1 MKKQVLT
8 TAVMA
13 SLLVTLVVIT
23 AYAGASA
30 KAVATI
36 PFAFTAGRLT
46 APAGTYT
53 LAETMISGVLQL
65 RNARGSTRF
74 ISTQCAA
81 DVEEPAKVQ
90 LIFHRYGERYFLA
103 QISYGVMGGY
113 LLPMS
118 PAEREIRNG
127 KSSSL
132 AKNDLKPELV
142 YIGAQ

>member
-13 SLLVTLVVIT
+13 SLLVMLVVIT
-23 AYAGASA
+23 AYAGVSA

-53 LAETMISGVLQL
+53 LAETVIAGVLQL
-65 RNARGSTRF
+65 RNAQGSTSF
-74 ISTQCAA
+74 ISTKCGA
-81 DVEEPAKVQ
+81 DVEKPAKVQ

-118 PAEREIRNG
+118 AAEREARDG
-127 KSSSL
+127 KSNSL
-132 AKNDLKPELV
+132 AKNELQPELV
-142 YIGAQ
+142 YIDAH

>member
-13 SLLVTLVVIT
+13 SLLITLVVIT
-23 AYAGASA
+23 AYAGVSA

-46 APAGTYT
+46 VPAGTYT
-53 LAETMISGVLQL
+53 LAETTIPGVLQL
-65 RNARGSTRF
+65 RNAQGSTRF
-74 ISTQCAA
+74 ISIQCAA

>member
-13 SLLVTLVVIT
+13 SLLITLGVIT
-23 AYAGASA
+23 AYAGVSA

-53 LAETMISGVLQL
+53 IAETPIAFVLRLQ
-65 RNARGSTRF
+65 NAQGRTRL

-90 LIFHRYGERYFLA
+90 LIFHRYGDRYFLA
-103 QISYGVMGGY
+103 QISFGVNGGY
-113 LLPMS
+113 ILHMS
-118 PAEREIRNG
+118 PAEREIRND

-132 AKNDLKPELV
+132 AKNELKPELV
-142 YIGAQ
+142 YIDAH